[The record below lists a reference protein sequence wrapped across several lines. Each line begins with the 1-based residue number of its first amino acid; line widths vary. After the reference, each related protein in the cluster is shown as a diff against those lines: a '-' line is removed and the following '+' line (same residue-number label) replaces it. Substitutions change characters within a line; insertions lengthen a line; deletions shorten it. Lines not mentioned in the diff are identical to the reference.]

1 MGKMVKNKGTRCFL
15 LNTASEEKGLLEEQM
30 GFMCQLLVTWQ
41 LHCSSSYRCQH
52 KGVCYSYLMVWLK
65 SQQRFVCVVLLR
77 GFVPATM
84 KAETQGENLL
94 QVALKSPIIMS
105 SVVRIL
111 DSEC

>member
-1 MGKMVKNKGTRCFL
+1 
-15 LNTASEEKGLLEEQM
+15 
-30 GFMCQLLVTWQ
+30 
-41 LHCSSSYRCQH
+41 
-52 KGVCYSYLMVWLK
+52 MVWLK

-111 DSEC
+111 DSEH